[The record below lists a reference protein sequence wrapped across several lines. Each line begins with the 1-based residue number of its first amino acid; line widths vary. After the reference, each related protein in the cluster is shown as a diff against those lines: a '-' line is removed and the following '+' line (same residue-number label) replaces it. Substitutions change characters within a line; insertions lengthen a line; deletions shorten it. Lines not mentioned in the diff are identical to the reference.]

1 MMLTIVVEI
10 RLSFTIDYGGIGRDG
25 LKKMCPWHG
34 QDDFFSIDID
44 SQLNSK
50 LAIKIEWNQIL
61 IFFTEYKCPILVLP

>member
-1 MMLTIVVEI
+1 MLTIVVEI

-44 SQLNSK
+44 S
-50 LAIKIEWNQIL
+50 
-61 IFFTEYKCPILVLP
+61 